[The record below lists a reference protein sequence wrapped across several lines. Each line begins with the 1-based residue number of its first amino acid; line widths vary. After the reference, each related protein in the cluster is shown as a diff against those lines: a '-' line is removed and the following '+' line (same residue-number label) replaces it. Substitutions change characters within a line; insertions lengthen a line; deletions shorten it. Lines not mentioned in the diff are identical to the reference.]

1 MSPAGPYVAGQ
12 VVTVTYTLSSF
23 TQVNDNWIIAFDIDY
38 GNGWSSISPVSAPGN
53 PGGSSGSWVW
63 DTQNTYPSG
72 LNFGP
77 GYRFQNS
84 SWFNPD
90 FGTES
95 TGPFTLSF
103 KLTVGSSCLPQDLS
117 IDLSVIGDCQTGGW
131 NNGACCSVV
140 PYSIYNGSSSGS
152 GNISLT
158 ANPIDISCNGFSDGS
173 INLNVLGGAGSYTY
187 SWSNGAITPS
197 INNLSAGSYSVTV
210 TDAVGCTE
218 TINNIIINEPSLI
231 QTTIVNTNVSC
242 SGLSDGSSTINSTS
256 TIVSY
261 LWSDGQI
268 TQTASNLTA
277 GTYSYTITDI
287 NGCSFSDNITVY
299 EPSSLVVTLNTTD
312 ATCFG
317 SSDGTAS
324 IDLQGSSTPP
334 GTVSTLSYCA
344 SHPSLNPAFT
354 TNNPI
359 IEDVTLL
366 GDNIDINSTS
376 GAADFYED
384 YTALMYA
391 DLTQGQGYSISIILA
406 GIGTIGNSTNLSG
419 GKVYIDYNID
429 GDFTDPGEEVGL
441 IPYRDNTTIGVPEVI
456 AFTVPNTGVYGPTRM
471 RVVSQYRSGQNSN
484 LISSCDAPSVPSWNE
499 PYYGATE
506 DYSIVLNNPTSSATY
521 SWFNGQTTDSISGLS
536 AGSYWVNITDA
547 NGCVTTEN
555 FSISSGTPISVS
567 ADFDQS
573 QCAGVVP
580 NSLLALGSTAG
591 TNYSWS
597 PSADFIN
604 SNIQNPVFANGINTT
619 SIYTVTFTDF
629 NGCVATDSVTITVF
643 PIITTA
649 PINHN

>member
-1 MSPAGPYVAGQ
+1 M
-12 VVTVTYTLSSF
+12 
-23 TQVNDNWIIAFDIDY
+23 
-38 GNGWSSISPVSAPGN
+38 
-53 PGGSSGSWVW
+53 
-63 DTQNTYPSG
+63 
-72 LNFGP
+72 
-77 GYRFQNS
+77 
-84 SWFNPD
+84 
-90 FGTES
+90 
-95 TGPFTLSF
+95 
-103 KLTVGSSCLPQDLS
+103 
-117 IDLSVIGDCQTGGW
+117 
-131 NNGACCSVV
+131 
-140 PYSIYNGSSSGS
+140 
-152 GNISLT
+152 
-158 ANPIDISCNGFSDGS
+158 
-173 INLNVLGGAGSYTY
+173 
-187 SWSNGAITPS
+187 
-197 INNLSAGSYSVTV
+197 
-210 TDAVGCTE
+210 
-218 TINNIIINEPSLI
+218 
-231 QTTIVNTNVSC
+231 
-242 SGLSDGSSTINSTS
+242 SDGSSTINSTS

-506 DYSIVLNNPTSSATY
+506 DYSIVLNNPAISATY